1 MKFMRFKVVFFELLD
16 TLIKVERLYE
26 EIARLLLSELRL
38 PATYEEI
45 TDKVRNEW
53 SNKYNALISKGIYRS
68 LRQLAR
74 EVVITVVKQYTLSLS
89 PQELDYFS
97 NAISSIFVEQAEL
110 YEDVSETISKL
121 SENNV
126 DMYVLTNLDN
136 DIAKKI
142 LLRYNMLKYFRGVIS
157 SDLSRAGKPSLKIY
171 QAALTRAKASKD
183 NSVIVSGLL
192 EDLIGSKLVGL
203 KIIFV
208 NRLSRKTDIVPDFS
222 VSKLTEII
230 PIILG

>member
-1 MKFMRFKVVFFELLD
+1 MFFELLD

-26 EIARLLLSELRL
+26 EVARLLLSELRL
-38 PATYEEI
+38 PASYEEVV
-45 TDKVRNEW
+45 DKVRNEW
-53 SNKYNALISKGIYRS
+53 SNKYNMLISKGAYRS

-89 PQELDYFS
+89 PQELDYFG

-110 YEDVSETISKL
+110 YEDVSDTISKL
-121 SENNV
+121 NENNV
-126 DMYVLTNLDN
+126 NMYILTNLDN

-142 LLRYNMLKYFRGVIS
+142 LLKYNMLKYFRGVIS
-157 SDLSRAGKPSLKIY
+157 SDLSRAGKPSIKIY
-171 QAALTRAKASKD
+171 QAALTRAKTDKD
-183 NSVIVSGLL
+183 SSVIVSGLI

-203 KIIFV
+203 KMIFV
-208 NRLSRKTDIVPDFS
+208 NRSSKRTDIVPDFS
-222 VSKLTEII
+222 VTKLPEII

>member
-16 TLIKVERLYE
+16 TLIKVERLHE

-45 TDKVRNEW
+45 TDKVRSEW

-142 LLRYNMLKYFRGVIS
+142 LLRYNMLKYFRGVIFP
-157 SDLSRAGKPSLKIY
+157 LLK
-171 QAALTRAKASKD
+171 RS
-183 NSVIVSGLL
+183 
-192 EDLIGSKLVGL
+192 
-203 KIIFV
+203 
-208 NRLSRKTDIVPDFS
+208 
-222 VSKLTEII
+222 
-230 PIILG
+230 